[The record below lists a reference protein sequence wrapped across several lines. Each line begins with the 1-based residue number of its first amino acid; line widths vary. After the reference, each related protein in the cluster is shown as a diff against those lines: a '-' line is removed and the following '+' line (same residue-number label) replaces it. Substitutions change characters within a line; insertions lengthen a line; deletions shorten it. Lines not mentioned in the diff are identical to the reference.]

1 MVAANATEFSE
12 GVFVKNTWGPDSKDP
27 QPWLQ
32 LVLAKPV
39 IVSHIKLM
47 EGKFGSGSRVQEYV
61 LEAKVS
67 NEWKTIHSGRS
78 IGGDCNI
85 LLAESV
91 VSDTFRLHVLK
102 WDGHMDLNSFELYE

>member
-1 MVAANATEFSE
+1 MVAATATEFSE
-12 GVFVKNTWGPDSKDP
+12 GIFVKNTWGPTSKDP

-32 LVLAKPV
+32 LVLANPAT
-39 IVSHIKLM
+39 VSQIKLM

-67 NEWKTIHSGRS
+67 NGWETIHSGQT

-85 LLAESV
+85 LLTEPV
-91 VSDTFRLHVLK
+91 ESDTFRLHVLK
-102 WDGHMDLNSFELYE
+102 WDGYMDLNSFELYE